1 MSKVV
6 LELDSKQIEELVK
19 KLPLEDRI
27 HLAQRLNLETWQ
39 VRFKSLITKIDKR
52 LKNTK
57 LPSNDKIARIVNG
70 IRKRGYAQSGN

>member
-52 LKNTK
+52 L
-57 LPSNDKIARIVNG
+57 RV
-70 IRKRGYAQSGN
+70 YV